1 MIQEEL
7 TAIEAKKALAA
18 FADSVRAKNSNWF
31 FKTGPGEYGEGD
43 TFIGA
48 TVPQVRSVGKRF
60 KDLPLDQLEELAHSP
75 IHEERLMAAHIL
87 AARFAKLKPT
97 VQNRAQRQELFNF
110 YLRLGLEQR
119 WNNWDLIDTSAPY
132 FGGWLIENP
141 NPELLEDLA
150 NSESLWDRRLAILFT
165 FAHIRAGIS
174 EPTLQIAR
182 ILHNDKQDLI
192 HKAVGWML
200 REVGKRDIDA
210 LRAYLEEMGA
220 TMARTQLRYAIEKL
234 EPAERAHF
242 MGLAKA
248 ERNR

>member
-1 MIQEEL
+1 MIQEDL
-7 TAIEAKKALAA
+7 TAIEAKKALVA

-43 TFIGA
+43 IFIGA

-60 KDLPLDQLEELAHSP
+60 KDLPLDQLEELAQSP

-87 AARFAKLKPT
+87 AARFARLKPT
-97 VQNRAQRQELFNF
+97 ARNRAQRQELFNF

-132 FGGWLIENP
+132 FGGWLVENP

-150 NSESLWDRRLAILFT
+150 NSESLWDRRLAILLT

-174 EPTLQIAR
+174 EPTLQLAR

-192 HKAVGWML
+192 HKSVGWML
-200 REVGKRDIDA
+200 REMGKRDIDA
-210 LRAYLEEMGA
+210 LRNYLEEMGV

-234 EPAERAHF
+234 EPAERTHF

-248 ERNR
+248 QRNR